1 MSFTSTFI
9 HEPLILI
16 AYYIRNRSMSEHYL
30 IEFVHHR
37 VIILAR
43 LDTWPILVIY
53 TRSLFYFGIL
63 YYVLS
68 ISKFPFF
75 LLAPLFVRY
84 LSLGHPRV
92 SKVWS
97 DGNSTKMFFPYLKMY
112 AKNLKNQIK
121 IIGNYRWSYTSMS
134 TFFTRYYLILNFYGQ
149 L

>member
-1 MSFTSTFI
+1 MFKYK
-9 HEPLILI
+9 PYILI
-16 AYYIRNRSMSEHYL
+16 VYNTRNRPMSEHYL
-30 IEFVHHR
+30 IEFVHHL

-53 TRSLFYFGIL
+53 TRSPFYFGIL

-68 ISKFPFF
+68 ISEFPFF

-97 DGNSTKMFFPYLKMY
+97 DGNSTKMFIPYLKIH
-112 AKNLKNQIK
+112 AKNSK
-121 IIGNYRWSYTSMS
+121 IRKKWKKKTGSYRWFYIRVCQCCL
-134 TFFTRYYLILNFYGQ
+134 FINRYLKLNCYG
-149 L
+149 